1 MGLPGSC
8 APGCHLP
15 YSNAILQD
23 IPGSSLGLLAPLSLT
38 QVPWKIAGVQRLP
51 YLSILHPSCH
61 PKYCLVP
68 AADGDTD
75 SQLWYQSSPGL
86 KGLRLKDRL
95 VPPPS
100 KLNYCPPPSSE
111 GGRRAEE
118 DQGTPTLNVSG
129 LLGRGARSGPCL
141 SHLNPSWTKTT
152 CCHLPVDHA
161 QPRVRTLGPR
171 AGPGLQLAP
180 QVQPSIGLTN
190 PTCELKLPGEQKP
203 APPQP
208 PGLTLPNPAG
218 TTSRTRTSQSGHQR
232 EEARD
237 SF

>member
-1 MGLPGSC
+1 MGLSGSC

-15 YSNAILQD
+15 YSNPILQD

-75 SQLWYQSSPGL
+75 SQLTRAQRLEVKRLSGSSPQQTQ
-86 KGLRLKDRL
+86 
-95 VPPPS
+95 S
-100 KLNYCPPPSSE
+100 CPPPSSE

-208 PGLTLPNPAG
+208 PGLTLPNLAG